1 MAGSDGRGRRE
12 KRWRGSGLEGGD
24 RPSRSVLIALLLA
37 SATLL
42 ALDNVS
48 TSPLDPA
55 RRAVGE
61 VFGPAQKVAA
71 EVVDP
76 FAAVPGW
83 FRTKSSL
90 QDEIDRLEAENSQ
103 LRSSNATAGLDRNRL
118 LEYDKLSKAAYA
130 TGYDLVPA
138 HVIAQ
143 GQAQSF
149 SNTVTIDAGTSSGV
163 HADMT
168 VVTGDGLVGRV
179 VRATRTTATVLLI
192 LDVDSVVGGRLGSSL
207 ELGFLQGRGELGDGA
222 TLELNLTDASIVA
235 NEDDTVVSFGS
246 EGGSPYVAGIPIGR
260 VTALFASPRETAR
273 RAEILPF
280 VDFTALDL
288 VGVVVPDGSS
298 SDRTVLDADGDRR

>member
-1 MAGSDGRGRRE
+1 MASEGRVRRE
-12 KRWRGSGLEGGD
+12 KRWRGSGLESR
-24 RPSRSVLIALLLA
+24 RPSRSVLVALLLA

-48 TSPLDPA
+48 SSPLDPA

-61 VFGPAQKVAA
+61 VFGPAQDLTA

-76 FAAVPGW
+76 FAAIPRW
-83 FRTKSSL
+83 FHSKSSL
-90 QDEIDRLEAENSQ
+90 EDRIAELESDNSRLRAAE
-103 LRSSNATAGLDRNRL
+103 ATMRLDRNRL
-118 LEYDKLSKAAYA
+118 AEYDLLSKSSYA

-163 HADMT
+163 HADMA

-179 VRATRTTATVLLI
+179 VRATSHTATVLLI
-192 LDVDSVVGGRLGSSL
+192 LDVDSVVGGRLGSNL
-207 ELGFLQGRGELGDGA
+207 ELGFLRGRGDVGDDG

-235 NEDDTVVSFGS
+235 NEGDTVVTFGS
-246 EGGSPYVAGIPIGR
+246 KGGAPYVEGIPVGT

-273 RAEILPF
+273 RAEIRPF
-280 VDFTALDL
+280 VDFSSLDL
-288 VGVVVPDGSS
+288 VGVLVPDGTTT
-298 SDRTVLDADGDRR
+298 DRELLDAGGAR